1 MRYPGR
7 SSLRRLPF
15 VERLG
20 SLGAFTQTTFGVD
33 HFRSQW
39 RRQGDRVREASR
51 TTSRYPHT
59 RLPHHPRA
67 AAGVSYHFVSE
78 QRFREMVASGDL
90 LEHAVVHG
98 THSYGTPRRDVVDA
112 IASGRDVLLEIDI
125 QGARQVKRNLPDAK
139 LVFIAPPSW
148 EELVRRLRGRGTES
162 ASQVGHRL
170 ATARTELQAQGEA
183 DFVIVNDR
191 IEDTVQ
197 ALIVLMGL

>member
-1 MRYPGR
+1 MRSPRQPSVWIISGPSGVGKGTVCAKLLELRPGIHIPV
-7 SSLRRLPF
+7 SL
-15 VERLG
+15 
-20 SLGAFTQTTFGVD
+20 TTRG
-33 HFRSQW
+33 
-39 RRQGDRVREASR
+39 
-51 TTSRYPHT
+51 
-59 RLPHHPRA
+59 PRPGEID
-67 AAGVSYHFVSE
+67 GVSYHFVSE

-191 IEDTVQ
+191 IEDTAQ